1 MLKEELV
8 PQILAYH
15 TGGPEFNHGHCQESN
30 PHANISQSKQMLKQQ
45 SSEIKQS
52 SLSMKQE
59 QDVM

>member
-1 MLKEELV
+1 MPKAEVV
-8 PQILAYH
+8 PEILAYH
-15 TGGPEFNHGHCQESN
+15 TGGPKFNHGHSQKSN
-30 PHANISQSKQMLKQQ
+30 PHANISQSKLLKQQ